1 MRNQK
6 EPAEGIPRLGRSM
19 EIRVRHS
26 DSSVVGF
33 DERLTLEK
41 NESANWNERAS

>member
-1 MRNQK
+1 
-6 EPAEGIPRLGRSM
+6 M

-33 DERLTLEK
+33 DERLTLAE
-41 NESANWNERAS
+41 ERISELERRRAS